1 MLERAPANRSLLAV
15 ILLVVAISFT
25 IIAIT
30 VTVGS
35 ARGSASEGVGAG
47 ASLCVV
53 LGLIFCLFA
62 ALNMATQAG
71 ERMIERR
78 LNRALEKDD
87 RPRS

>member
-1 MLERAPANRSLLAV
+1 MWRADPANISLPAV